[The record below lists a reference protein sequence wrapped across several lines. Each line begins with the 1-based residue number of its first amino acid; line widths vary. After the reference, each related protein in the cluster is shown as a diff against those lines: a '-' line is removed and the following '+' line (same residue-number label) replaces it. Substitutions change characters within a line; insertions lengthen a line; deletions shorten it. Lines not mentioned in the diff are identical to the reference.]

1 MHMSQAI
8 VIMLCPS
15 SICRGYFFHIF
26 DFYSETA
33 ERNSMKLTYR
43 KQNLNVLYKVCVFSG
58 RWEKQD
64 GLHGLAET
72 FSTYLLKPL
81 NGIQQNLTGSKIL
94 MSSTKFCVFRVHLK
108 DKMAVTVCPGLWLAE
123 TFLTSPLKP
132 LKLKGIQ
139 GNLTGSKIS
148 TSMFSSTF
156 VFLCPR
162 IEWSGA
168 YCFCPVCLSVCLSVC
183 LFVCLLSTLTFAIIF
198 EP

>member
-1 MHMSQAI
+1 MVLYFFVVEHAYLANMTFTIITLYNTFFIIPLLMHMSQAI

-15 SICRGYFFHIF
+15 SICRGYFFHIL

-58 RWEKQD
+58 RSEKQD

-94 MSSTKFCVFRVHLK
+94 MSSTKYCVFRVHPK
-108 DKMAVTVCPGLWLAE
+108 DKMAVTVCPGL
-123 TFLTSPLKP
+123 
-132 LKLKGIQ
+132 
-139 GNLTGSKIS
+139 
-148 TSMFSSTF
+148 
-156 VFLCPR
+156 
-162 IEWSGA
+162 
-168 YCFCPVCLSVCLSVC
+168 
-183 LFVCLLSTLTFAIIF
+183 
-198 EP
+198 